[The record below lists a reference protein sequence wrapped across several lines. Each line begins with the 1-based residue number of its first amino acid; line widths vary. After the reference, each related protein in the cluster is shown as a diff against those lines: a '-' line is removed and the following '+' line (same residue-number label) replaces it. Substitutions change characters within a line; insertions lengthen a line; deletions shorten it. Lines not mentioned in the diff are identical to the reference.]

1 MRTKSLA
8 FLFSLLMLTALLPVG
23 ASASPLTV
31 VGSLTIT
38 GAGGAALTT
47 QLVGIAMIANPGFEK
62 NSTIQIP
69 PFTLPV
75 FVDGEAEDEEGSTS
89 KSKLLKKN
97 FDTTL
102 ALTNTTGASLVIEL
116 TLRDATGALLT
127 PTPVSMTLLSH
138 ATEVIFVSD
147 LLP

>member
-8 FLFSLLMLTALLPVG
+8 FLFSLLMLIAFPVG
-23 ASASPLTV
+23 VSASPLTI

-38 GAGGAALTT
+38 GDGGAALTT
-47 QLVGIAMIANPGFEK
+47 ELVGVAMIANPGFEK

-97 FDTTL
+97 FDTTVVV
-102 ALTNTTGASLVIEL
+102 TNTTGASLTIEL
-116 TLRDATGALLT
+116 TLRDAAGALLT
-127 PTPVSMTLLSH
+127 PTPVPMTLAAH
-138 ATEVIFVSD
+138 ATKVIFVSD